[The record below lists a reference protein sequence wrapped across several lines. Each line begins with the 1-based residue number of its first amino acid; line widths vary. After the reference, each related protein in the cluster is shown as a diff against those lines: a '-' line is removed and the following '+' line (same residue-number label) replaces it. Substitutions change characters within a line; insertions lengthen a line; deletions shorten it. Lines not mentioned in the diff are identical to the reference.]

1 MMSLPA
7 PVFVDTYKA
16 NYAPRTAVLPGVSDP
31 ITTDEHKY
39 FFVFIQDIG
48 PTNVSSGPLH
58 AMYTALSV
66 RKTIG
71 LN

>member
-16 NYAPRTAVLPGVSDP
+16 NYAPRTARLPGVSDP
-31 ITTDEHKY
+31 ITPDEHKY
-39 FFVFIQDIG
+39 FFVFMRDVDN
-48 PTNVSSGPLH
+48 TNVSSGPLH

-66 RKTIG
+66 R
-71 LN
+71 